1 MPKALKDP
9 FEYAKELNSKYGD
22 KATLVVDEL
31 MDLAESTLQGCLEWD
46 IKPYYEEVKNQI
58 KNSTNGDTKID
69 C

>member
-1 MPKALKDP
+1 
-9 FEYAKELNSKYGD
+9 
-22 KATLVVDEL
+22 